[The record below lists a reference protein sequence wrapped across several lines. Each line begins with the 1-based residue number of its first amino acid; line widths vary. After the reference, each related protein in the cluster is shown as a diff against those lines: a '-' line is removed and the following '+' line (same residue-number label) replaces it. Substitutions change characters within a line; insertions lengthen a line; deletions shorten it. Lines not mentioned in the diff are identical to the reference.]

1 MKYNKYSLIL
11 NIMDI
16 IGAILVSIFIILVCC
31 GLTSKYLKYKSL
43 MNDAENNVHF
53 EYKEFDYCFNF
64 KEFILLADTK
74 SKCMYFISNKEYID
88 INTRNESPADLP
100 GIEYIGDFKAIE
112 SKTGSISVSNVYA
125 SKKTKSMASRVI
137 KNNNKDY
144 E

>member
-16 IGAILVSIFIILVCC
+16 IGAIFVSIFIILVCC
-31 GLTSKYLKYKSL
+31 GLTSNYLKYKSL
-43 MNDAENNVHF
+43 MNDVENNVHF

-74 SKCMYFISNKEYID
+74 SKCMYLISNKEYID

-100 GIEYIGDFKAIE
+100 GIEYIGNFKTIE
-112 SKTGSISVSNVYA
+112 SKTGNIIISRIYATKDTKHMA
-125 SKKTKSMASRVI
+125 SKVVKS
-137 KNNNKDY
+137 NNKDY